1 MRRTTPGGTLYLAA
15 DHLGSTRLVLDAN
28 GNCVNRSDFLPF
40 GHELWRTDPCY
51 LGNPAGAGPVTQRF
65 TGQERD
71 AETKLDFF
79 GARYY
84 SAGQG
89 RFTSPDAPFADQSP
103 ADPLSWNLYS
113 YVRNNP
119 MILVDPSGE
128 ECVYVGPKDGD
139 SADPTNYA
147 DKGSS
152 GQSCKDAFGSKPH
165 RVSVYDGKD
174 AVSSTVSDALG
185 AFLFGGQ
192 KQLDYGPEDPFTQ
205 DFQKSIGMDAILAG
219 VKKNCKALSGRVAVR
234 TREAFYNALID
245 GIFGGDGFYTPNAQ
259 LGAFVAN
266 YQRQDGRLSVLVEN
280 SISLNSLTF
289 HLSED
294 WFGFKNPTSGAFGT
308 VDQRIGIRAAD
319 PCKVR

>member
-1 MRRTTPGGTLYLAA
+1 MSGVTQIEQEYDAEGKRVRRTTPGGTLYLAA

-113 YVRNNP
+113 YVCR
-119 MILVDPSGE
+119 IR
-128 ECVYVGPKDGD
+128 C
-139 SADPTNYA
+139 
-147 DKGSS
+147 
-152 GQSCKDAFGSKPH
+152 Q
-165 RVSVYDGKD
+165 
-174 AVSSTVSDALG
+174 
-185 AFLFGGQ
+185 
-192 KQLDYGPEDPFTQ
+192 
-205 DFQKSIGMDAILAG
+205 
-219 VKKNCKALSGRVAVR
+219 AVR
-234 TREAFYNALID
+234 RDKPAY
-245 GIFGGDGFYTPNAQ
+245 
-259 LGAFVAN
+259 
-266 YQRQDGRLSVLVEN
+266 GR
-280 SISLNSLTF
+280 
-289 HLSED
+289 
-294 WFGFKNPTSGAFGT
+294 G
-308 VDQRIGIRAAD
+308 
-319 PCKVR
+319 